1 MEFLNTILAF
11 IAALTGILTL
21 VNEIRKNRRSKIAIK
36 YYINIKTSDIRKE
49 IARNPSV
56 LIKNVGIEWTAKT
69 WIYNLEKY
77 EEILNILKLEKDIL
91 NKPKIIKK
99 LNNRLQMSK
108 YLKKSLKNLTNKDEE
123 LFYKTLNNYNDI
135 STDF

>member
-77 EEILNILKLEKDIL
+77 EETLNILKLEKDIL

>member
-77 EEILNILKLEKDIL
+77 EEILNNLKLEKDIL

-99 LNNRLQMSK
+99 VNNRLQMSK